1 MLLWRFYSEKGES
14 LGFSASSKLSFLL
27 NQTYSPWY
35 YFQGLSQL
43 ITSHSLL
50 RNQHKAP
57 SHLQNSIL
65 DSTGESAWLLTCC
78 LSFLGWI
85 FPKYLVKR
93 YYPSSNPFLKHICY
107 DFKDKAIASYLIPFL
122 WLYSLFYFENIICL
136 NISNQWVFFV
146 DETFSPNFQL
156 LLKIL
161 FTNKLPNL

>member
-14 LGFSASSKLSFLL
+14 LGFSASSELSFLL

-57 SHLQNSIL
+57 RHLQNSIL
-65 DSTGESAWLLTCC
+65 DSTGKSTWLLACC

-85 FPKYLVKR
+85 LPKYLVKR
-93 YYPSSNPFLKHICY
+93 YYPSSNPFLKHICC
-107 DFKDKAIASYLIPFL
+107 DFKDKAIASYLLPFL
-122 WLYSLFYFENIICL
+122 WLYSLFILFWEYHVLTFQIR
-136 NISNQWVFFV
+136 VFFV